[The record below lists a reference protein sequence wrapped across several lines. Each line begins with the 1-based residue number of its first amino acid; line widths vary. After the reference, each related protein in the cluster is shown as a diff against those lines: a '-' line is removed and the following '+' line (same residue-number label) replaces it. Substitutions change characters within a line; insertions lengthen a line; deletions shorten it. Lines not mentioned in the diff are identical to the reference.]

1 MDGKIEGVKAELGG
15 RISELK
21 GMVEELRRDV
31 KSLGVA
37 FYNYQNTLIDFL
49 ATKGFVSASEAVLL
63 RGVLRT
69 LTPMARSRYYTEEVR
84 RRLLELLDKDVE
96 SYTWD
101 EVAELERIAKAIY
114 QEYIATGREDLL
126 EYYPKLM
133 VYITIIRGL
142 IRRREME
149 KGQVQSKIEGCGQ
162 PQPK

>member
-1 MDGKIEGVKAELGG
+1 
-15 RISELK
+15 
-21 GMVEELRRDV
+21 
-31 KSLGVA
+31 
-37 FYNYQNTLIDFL
+37 
-49 ATKGFVSASEAVLL
+49 VLL

-69 LTPMARSRYYTEEVR
+69 LTPVARSRYYTEEVR

-133 VYITIIRGL
+133 FYNN
-142 IRRREME
+142 
-149 KGQVQSKIEGCGQ
+149 
-162 PQPK
+162 